1 MLNGN
6 HVSGG
11 SPVKDLGMNK
21 LVKRSFDA
29 FLCIKALTIS
39 RGIHKMQFQVGYC
52 PIVIM
57 STCCVHFP
65 LDIDYEPTKNGN
77 DCAVGRVL
85 LKLDSTAR

>member
-1 MLNGN
+1 M
-6 HVSGG
+6 
-11 SPVKDLGMNK
+11 K
-21 LVKRSFDA
+21 LSLDA
-29 FLCIKALTIS
+29 FLGIKALTIS
-39 RGIHKMQFQVGYC
+39 RGIHNIQFQVGYC